1 MLLPLIY
8 FLPCI
13 VSLLWFV
20 SFLLKK
26 NNNHQRFFCYAE
38 GFSVILY
45 MIFGIYLFPDID
57 YSTMVKMEAVCLPLG
72 LLYPVSLIACLYIH
86 LTGRKL
92 KAQWMFTLIVPAI
105 VVGVAV
111 NLLCFI
117 IGFDKAA
124 IVSKM
129 FASPEGLTG
138 QFDTQLNQLYCFF
151 TYYVFVVLT
160 AIFLIVTCCECI
172 AILRKQGY
180 RLGDVCRFLFKKKA
194 TTRARVIV
202 IMVLTEIVLVIPPM
216 AIGSVYFSQ
225 NMIFG
230 ASLVIALAVTKHLVA
245 YLEFYSDDNRP
256 VTLYELSHLSLFYGK
271 VEGEEEHVVEKQAEV
286 KVSPAQLKMDKRFEK
301 FKELMEVQQVWKDE
315 ELTAASLC
323 EMMDVGRTT
332 LSAMI
337 SQHYDKPLRDIIN
350 HYRIEEAKKFML
362 ENPKATQEMVAQNCG
377 FKNAQY
383 FNTQFKKVVGDTPA
397 MWLAGRDT
405 KNDE

>member
-45 MIFGIYLFPDID
+45 MIFGIYLFPEID
-57 YSTMVKMEAVCLPLG
+57 YDTMVKMEAVCLPLG

-151 TYYVFVVLT
+151 TYYVFVILA
-160 AIFLIVTCCECI
+160 AIFLFVTCCECI

-180 RLGDVCRFLFKKKA
+180 RIGDICRFLFKKKA
-194 TTRARVIV
+194 TTRSRVIA
-202 IMVLTEIVLVIPPM
+202 IMVLTEMILVIPPM

-230 ASLVIALAVTKHLVA
+230 ALIVIALAVAKHLVA

-256 VTLYELSHLSLFYGK
+256 VTLYELSHLSLFYGN
-271 VEGEEEHVVEKQAEV
+271 VEEKEEESIEKQGRE

-337 SQHYDKPLRDIIN
+337 SQHYDKPLRDLIN
-350 HYRIEEAKKFML
+350 HYRIEEAKRFMT